1 MYLVVDRITGAQL
14 NSSQILIEVNRDRS
28 ESWDS
33 FTLEDLEA
41 SPHDVLGWLSPD
53 FYSITNC

>member
-1 MYLVVDRITGAQL
+1 MYLVIDRITGAQL
-14 NSSQILIEVNRDRS
+14 NSSQILFEVNQDRS

-41 SPHDVLGWLSPD
+41 SPHDVLGWLSHD
-53 FYSITNC
+53 FFSITYC